1 MEEQEVHENGETR
14 IGSKGR
20 AEQTP
25 TVHSCRR
32 IKLNV
37 EWKSKKGKSPL
48 TTKNGKV
55 HVSML
60 FKMAGKKKNHF
71 WPKYFTMI
79 DSEQVRKGKVKSTE
93 KLEDEK
99 DSEIFNWQAVIKK

>member
-1 MEEQEVHENGETR
+1 
-14 IGSKGR
+14 
-20 AEQTP
+20 
-25 TVHSCRR
+25 
-32 IKLNV
+32 
-37 EWKSKKGKSPL
+37 
-48 TTKNGKV
+48 
-55 HVSML
+55 ML

-99 DSEIFNWQAVIKK
+99 DSEIFN